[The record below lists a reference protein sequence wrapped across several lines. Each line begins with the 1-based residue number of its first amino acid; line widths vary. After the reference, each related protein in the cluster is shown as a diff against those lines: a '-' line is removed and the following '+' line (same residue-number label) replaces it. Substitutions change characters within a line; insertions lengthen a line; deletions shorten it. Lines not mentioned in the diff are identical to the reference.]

1 MQLMRARISLA
12 LGTFLL
18 LAGLSIGQ
26 EKPELDICKEFLKN
40 SVALVVLPQP
50 FIVREARGVVL
61 VPYCDDPLPNVLI
74 ELRDASGK
82 FTATKTDSR
91 GQFKFG
97 NLSEGTYTFK
107 TTLDGFPSVFGTV
120 VLQKHAKKS
129 EAIRIEMPLMPL
141 G

>member
-1 MQLMRARISLA
+1 MQPMTARIPLTF
-12 LGTFLL
+12 GIFLL
-18 LAGLSIGQ
+18 LAGVGIGQ
-26 EKPELDICKEFLKN
+26 EKAESDTCKEFLKN
-40 SVALVVLPQP
+40 SVSGVAILQP
-50 FIVREARGVVL
+50 FIVREVKGVVL

-74 ELRDASGK
+74 ELRDGGGK

-97 NLSEGTYTFK
+97 NVREGTYTFK
-107 TTLDGFPSVFGTV
+107 ATLAGFPSVFGTV
-120 VLQKHAKKS
+120 VLQKHARKS

>member
-1 MQLMRARISLA
+1 M
-12 LGTFLL
+12 
-18 LAGLSIGQ
+18 
-26 EKPELDICKEFLKN
+26 
-40 SVALVVLPQP
+40 
-50 FIVREARGVVL
+50 L

-82 FTATKTDSR
+82 FTDTKTDSR

-129 EAIRIEMPLMPL
+129 EAIRIELPLMPL
-141 G
+141 PSANSRLSRTRKLESMWTNTAFTRSCEESVPTETVVGNLRLASPTFVPGEHQAN

>member
-1 MQLMRARISLA
+1 MTARILIT

-18 LAGLSIGQ
+18 LAGVGIGQ
-26 EKPELDICKEFLKN
+26 EKAASEICKEFLKN
-40 SVALVVLPQP
+40 SVAGVDILQP
-50 FIVREARGVVL
+50 FIVREVKGVVL

-74 ELRDASGK
+74 ELRDSGGK
-82 FTATKTDSR
+82 IRATKTDSR
-91 GQFKFG
+91 GQFKFR
-97 NLSEGTYTFK
+97 NVPEGTYKFK
-107 TTLDGFPSVFGTV
+107 TTLNGFPTVVGTF

>member
-1 MQLMRARISLA
+1 MTARIPLTF
-12 LGTFLL
+12 GIFLL
-18 LAGLSIGQ
+18 LAGVGIGQ
-26 EKPELDICKEFLKN
+26 EKAESDICEEFLKN
-40 SVALVVLPQP
+40 SVAGAVILQP
-50 FIVREARGVVL
+50 FIVREVKGVVL
-61 VPYCDDPLPNVLI
+61 VPYCDDPLPNVPI
-74 ELRDASGK
+74 ELRDGAGK
-82 FTATKTDSR
+82 FRSTKTDSR

-107 TTLDGFPSVFGTV
+107 TALAGFPSVFGTV